1 VSPDVALEA
10 SPLAPP
16 RTAKRPFWAAFPD
29 EELLDL
35 RLCDL
40 RLQVAGS
47 RLAPLLARL
56 DRDFASKGIARF
68 RPYAWFST
76 GWFTP
81 HGTTGFAIPF
91 YLAHPRLLRLER
103 HLIGD
108 AEGGSVASCMR
119 LLRHE
124 AAHALDHAYRLH
136 RRGSWREQF
145 GPFSRPYHATYRP
158 RLGHRGFVVNL
169 GHGYAQSHP
178 AEDWAETFAVWLA
191 PTSRWRMQYQGWPA
205 LRKLCYVD
213 ALVREIRNLPPA
225 VRTRERVDPL
235 DEKRVTLREHYA
247 RKSARLGR
255 ARLRGE
261 FLR

>member
-1 VSPDVALEA
+1 MASS
-10 SPLAPP
+10 SPLRASHRPSAAPG
-16 RTAKRPFWAAFPD
+16 WAALTD
-29 EELLDL
+29 AELLDV
-35 RLCDL
+35 RLCE
-40 RLQVAGS
+40 LQLQIAGS
-47 RLAPLLARL
+47 RLEPALARL
-56 DRDFASKGIARF
+56 DRELEKKGVAHF
-68 RPYAWFST
+68 RPYAWYST

-103 HLIGD
+103 RMIGD
-108 AEGGSVASCMR
+108 AEGGTVAACMK

-136 RRGSWREQF
+136 RRRSWRECF
-145 GPFSRPYHATYRP
+145 GPFSHPYHATYRP

-178 AEDWAETFAVWLA
+178 AEDWAETFAVWLE
-191 PTSRWRMQYQGWPA
+191 PSSRWRSRYEGWPA

-213 ALVREIRNLPPA
+213 ALVREIQNLPAA

-235 DEKRVTLREHYA
+235 SEQRMTLREHYA

>member
-1 VSPDVALEA
+1 LA
-10 SPLAPP
+10 SLRASS
-16 RTAKRPFWAAFPD
+16 RPSWAELPD

-40 RLQVAGS
+40 RLQIAGS
-47 RLAPLLARL
+47 RLESLLARL

-103 HLIGD
+103 HMIGD
-108 AEGGSVASCMR
+108 AEGGNVAACMR

-136 RRGSWREQF
+136 RRRSWREQF
-145 GPFSRPYHATYRP
+145 GPFSQPYHATYRP
-158 RLGHRGFVVNL
+158 RIGHRGFVVNL

-178 AEDWAETFAVWLA
+178 AEDWAETFAVWLEPA
-191 PTSRWRMQYQGWPA
+191 SRWRTRYQGWPA

-213 ALVREIRNLPPA
+213 ALVREISNLPPA

-235 DEKRVTLREHYA
+235 AEKRVTLREHYA

>member
-1 VSPDVALEA
+1 LALLRAA
-10 SPLAPP
+10 S
-16 RTAKRPFWAAFPD
+16 RPFWAELPD
-29 EELLDL
+29 EELLGL

-40 RLQVAGS
+40 RLQIAGS
-47 RLAPLLARL
+47 RLESLLARL

-103 HLIGD
+103 HRIGD
-108 AEGGSVASCMR
+108 AEGGTVRRACACCATKPR
-119 LLRHE
+119 TRRPRH
-124 AAHALDHAYRLH
+124 RLH
-136 RRGSWREQF
+136 CRRSWREQF
-145 GPFSRPYHATYRP
+145 DRSASRITRRIGR
-158 RLGHRGFVVNL
+158 RLGHRGYVVNL

-178 AEDWAETFAVWLA
+178 AEDWAETFAVWLTPA
-191 PTSRWRMQYQGWPA
+191 SRWRTRYQGWPA

-225 VRTRERVDPL
+225 VRTREHVDPL
-235 DEKRVTLREHYA
+235 AESRVTLREHYA

>member
-1 VSPDVALEA
+1 LA
-10 SPLAPP
+10 SLRA
-16 RTAKRPFWAAFPD
+16 ASRPFWAEVPD
-29 EELLDL
+29 EQLLDM

-40 RLQVAGS
+40 RLQIAGS
-47 RLAPLLARL
+47 RLESLLARL

-103 HLIGD
+103 HMMGD
-108 AEGGSVASCMR
+108 AEGGSVAACMR

-136 RRGSWREQF
+136 RRRSWREQF
-145 GPFSRPYHATYRP
+145 GPFSQPYHATYRP

-178 AEDWAETFAVWLA
+178 AEDWAETFAVWLEPA
-191 PTSRWRMQYQGWPA
+191 SRWRTQYQGWPA

-213 ALVREIRNLPPA
+213 ALVREVRNLPPT

-235 DEKRVTLREHYA
+235 SEKRVTLREHYA

>member
-1 VSPDVALEA
+1 M
-10 SPLAPP
+10 APP

-29 EELLDL
+29 EELLAL

>member
-1 VSPDVALEA
+1 MA
-10 SPLAPP
+10 SH
-16 RTAKRPFWAAFPD
+16 RSTRPFWADLPD
-29 EELLDL
+29 EELLDV

-40 RLQVAGS
+40 RLRIEGS
-47 RLAPLLARL
+47 RIQPALARL
-56 DRDFASKGIARF
+56 DRELARKGIERF
-68 RPYAWFST
+68 RPYAWYST
-76 GWFTP
+76 GWFSP
-81 HGTTGFAIPF
+81 HGTTGFAVPF

-103 HLIGD
+103 HMIGD
-108 AEGGSVASCMR
+108 AEGGSVATCMR

-124 AAHALDHAYRLH
+124 AGHALDHAYRLH
-136 RRGSWREQF
+136 RRSSWRATF
-145 GPFSRPYHATYRP
+145 GRFGQPYHASYRP

-178 AEDWAETFAVWLA
+178 AEDWAETFAVWLEPA
-191 PTSRWRMQYQGWPA
+191 SRWRSSYAEWPA
-205 LRKLCYVD
+205 LRKLCYVNE
-213 ALVREIRNLPPA
+213 LVSEIKACPPA

-235 DEKRVTLREHYA
+235 SEQRVTLREYYA

>member
-247 RKSARLGR
+247 RKER
-255 ARLRGE
+255 ATRACSTAGE

>member
-1 VSPDVALEA
+1 
-10 SPLAPP
+10 LAPP

>member
-1 VSPDVALEA
+1 M
-10 SPLAPP
+10 APQ
-16 RTAKRPFWAAFPD
+16 RTANRPRWAELPD
-29 EELLDL
+29 EQLLDL

-40 RLQVAGS
+40 RLQIAGS

-56 DRDFASKGIARF
+56 DRDFASKGIAHF
-68 RPYAWFST
+68 RPYAWLST

-103 HLIGD
+103 HLIGE

-136 RRGSWREQF
+136 RRRSWREEF
-145 GPFSRPYHATYRP
+145 GPFSQPYHATYRP

-178 AEDWAETFAVWLA
+178 AEDWAETFAVWLE
-191 PTSRWRMQYQGWPA
+191 PTSRWRTRYAGWPA
-205 LRKLCYVD
+205 LRKLCYVNE
-213 ALVREIRNLPPA
+213 LVREIKARPPA

-235 DEKRVTLREHYA
+235 SEQRVTLREHYA

>member
-1 VSPDVALEA
+1 LA
-10 SPLAPP
+10 SL
-16 RTAKRPFWAAFPD
+16 RSTRRPFWADLPD
-29 EELLDL
+29 EELLDV

-40 RLQVAGS
+40 RVRIEGS
-47 RLAPLLARL
+47 RVERVLARL
-56 DRDFASKGIARF
+56 GRELAMRGIERF
-68 RPYAWFST
+68 RPYAWYST

-103 HLIGD
+103 HMIGN
-108 AEGGSVASCMR
+108 AEGGDLATCMR

-124 AAHALDHAYRLH
+124 TAHAIDHAYRLH
-136 RRGSWREQF
+136 RRSSWRATF
-145 GPFSRPYHATYRP
+145 GRFTQPYHASYRP

-178 AEDWAETFAVWLA
+178 AEDWAETFAVWLEPA
-191 PTSRWRMQYQGWPA
+191 SRWRTRYAEWPA
-205 LRKLCYVD
+205 LRKLCYVNE
-213 ALVREIRNLPPA
+213 LVSEIKARPPA

-235 DEKRVTLREHYA
+235 SEQRVTLREHYA